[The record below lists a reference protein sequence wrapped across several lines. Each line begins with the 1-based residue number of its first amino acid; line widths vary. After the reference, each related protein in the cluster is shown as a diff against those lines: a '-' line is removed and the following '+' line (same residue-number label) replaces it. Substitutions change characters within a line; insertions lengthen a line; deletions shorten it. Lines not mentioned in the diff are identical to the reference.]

1 MAQYEVGL
9 PNKQAREDILKVIL
23 ARHGR
28 DMGEECV
35 SAELL
40 KVGCTH
46 CPCME
51 HTCRGLTVSDLLE
64 ARVATV
70 SFIRALTVA
79 CGTDKQ
85 TSKTAMEEQ
94 HPD

>member
-1 MAQYEVGL
+1 MCRFVAQYEVGL

-40 KVGCTH
+40 QVGFTNCRRLE
-46 CPCME
+46 P
-51 HTCRGLTVSDLLE
+51 TCGGLTDS
-64 ARVATV
+64 
-70 SFIRALTVA
+70 
-79 CGTDKQ
+79 Q
-85 TSKTAMEEQ
+85 TR
-94 HPD
+94 

>member
-1 MAQYEVGL
+1 MCRFVAQYEVGL

-40 KVGCTH
+40 KVGAR

-51 HTCRGLTVSDLLE
+51 PTCGGLTDS
-64 ARVATV
+64 
-70 SFIRALTVA
+70 
-79 CGTDKQ
+79 Q
-85 TSKTAMEEQ
+85 TYWR
-94 HPD
+94 

>member
-28 DMGEECV
+28 DVGEECV

-40 KVGCTH
+40 QVGY
-46 CPCME
+46 P
-51 HTCRGLTVSDLLE
+51 LP
-64 ARVATV
+64 
-70 SFIRALTVA
+70 I
-79 CGTDKQ
+79 
-85 TSKTAMEEQ
+85 
-94 HPD
+94 